1 MEGRLSALK
10 EMRPALAKLYNAL
23 DGKQHDKA
31 DELLTVMGCMM

>member
-1 MEGRLSALK
+1 
-10 EMRPALAKLYNAL
+10 MRPALAKLYNAL